1 MESNLIEFNTNVTT
15 WIKELKNEYTE
26 MNGKISVK
34 EEALAKSK
42 EFIQS
47 LQKEV
52 EDLNKRI
59 EQLET
64 TKIVCLDFRHEKFNE
79 VEKKITDLIEAI
91 PESQKGEK

>member
-1 MESNLIEFNTNVTT
+1 
-15 WIKELKNEYTE
+15 

-34 EEALAKSK
+34 EETLTKSK

-64 TKIVCLDFRHEKFNE
+64 AKIVSLDFRHEKFNE